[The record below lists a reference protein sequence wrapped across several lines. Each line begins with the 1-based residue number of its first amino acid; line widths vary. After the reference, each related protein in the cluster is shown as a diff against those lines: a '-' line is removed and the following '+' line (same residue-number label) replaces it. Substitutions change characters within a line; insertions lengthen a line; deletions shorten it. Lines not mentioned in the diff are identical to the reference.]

1 MGRWRVL
8 YPPQWLPDNSRQRAP
23 QPDPAFGM
31 QIFPRV
37 SLAQPARKTL
47 FNVVLILSK
56 RDTQNERSGT
66 RPSAEPNSCTAPIT
80 AIGTPSSYT
89 PAPAGIPTSTRR
101 FAITRACICRNFCA
115 ILFPPR
121 TSVRSF
127 IPSRLP
133 SCTTAQAQEFNPVHG
148 QRKITINFLILHAGG
163 RHRV

>member
-101 FAITRACICRNFCA
+101 FAITRACICRNFA
-115 ILFPPR
+115 RFY
-121 TSVRSF
+121 
-127 IPSRLP
+127 SRRAP
-133 SCTTAQAQEFNPVHG
+133 QFAVSYHQGSRPCTTAQAQEFNPVHG